1 MADLQN
7 APDRTAVEPVWDQ
20 SIAGRDERP
29 LQGPSGD
36 RGVISGNGVMYAA
49 IASVAFATA
58 IVNGLSAAQDAA
70 RHGLS
75 PEVGRLLFWELSSVA
90 VILLAV
96 PILVVAV
103 RRIRLAGSLAS
114 RAASAVMA
122 FGLFS
127 AVHIAGI
134 VWLRKLLLWLA
145 GASYDFGF
153 SVATVVYEV
162 RKDLVTAFVI
172 GGTIWLFES
181 RHALR
186 ERARALPSVP
196 PSPAAAEDPG
206 TIWLRDGTSRIRV
219 EPDQILWI
227 SSAGNYIEY
236 RLADGTTHLIR
247 GTLAAAEAQFGRLG
261 LVRIHRTRLAN
272 LARVVGID
280 LKSSGDFELAFDNG
294 QALGGSRRYRSA
306 VAGLGTPPAD

>member
-29 LQGPSGD
+29 PQGPSGD

-58 IVNGLSAAQDAA
+58 IVNGLSAAQDAT
-70 RHGLS
+70 RHGLN
-75 PEVGRLLFWELSSVA
+75 PEVARLLFWELSSVA

-122 FGLFS
+122 LALFS
-127 AVHIAGI
+127 AVHIAGM

-162 RKDLVTAFVI
+162 RKDVVTAFVI

-186 ERARALPSVP
+186 ERARARPSG
-196 PSPAAAEDPG
+196 PSPAAAEEPG

-236 RLADGTTHLIR
+236 RLADGKTLLIR

-294 QALGGSRRYRSA
+294 QTLGGSRRYRSA